1 MRQMLRDGSSDKEI
15 ADAIADAIWR
25 KPKEHHFCEVQTED
39 FGEELAAGNAD
50 TRKMSQIGG

>member
-1 MRQMLRDGSSDKEI
+1 MLRDGSSDKEI

-25 KPKEHHFCEVQTED
+25 KPKEHHFGEVQTED